1 MQCILI
7 YKKEK
12 KEEMAAKEPKGE
24 LAFDINQ
31 MMNAPT
37 GESFFPKIFKFP
49 FKDPFGSVHTI

>member
-1 MQCILI
+1 MQCISI

-31 MMNAPT
+31 MMSQPGDSKFSN
-37 GESFFPKIFKFP
+37 SF
-49 FKDPFGSVHTI
+49 